1 MICNKRWVWAACL
14 SPLSLINDERQ
25 RHSKRVTAINSSV
38 SRPPLKL
45 LSITSGNVA
54 GYGPFISFDL
64 FNLTE
69 IKEEKKKRNYRPTQI
84 STSAF
89 VDVSGCPLKPR
100 VKGETQGL

>member
-69 IKEEKKKRNYRPTQI
+69 IKEEEEKKKK
-84 STSAF
+84 
-89 VDVSGCPLKPR
+89 L
-100 VKGETQGL
+100 